1 MNISKI
7 IKRSLRMSILFKISL
22 MCILISLVS
31 GCFPVTIFGGVVGI
45 GDSLDKTNRIDEIEK
60 RIVKIERVLL
70 TKKYR
75 PYPLYIPSYVDM
87 ETFKIGIYDK

>member
-7 IKRSLRMSILFKISL
+7 IKRSLRMSVLFKISL

-45 GDSLDKTNRIDEIEK
+45 GDSLDKTSRIDEIEK